1 MLKCKKIISLFLI
14 LAVIMTFFL
23 LGTTGAAAAG
33 TGIGLSEHCLNAY
46 YSGWSYVY
54 GAMSV
59 GAVDCSGLIYMYSG
73 SGSRVDMMGSSYET
87 GSVYN
92 GIPNIHGLGLYQPG
106 HVGVYV
112 GGGMAVDARSEYYG
126 ICYESVY
133 SKNWTNWFKVAGVSY
148 PDTGWELYNGNYY
161 YYENGQ
167 YLTNT
172 TITVGGVSY
181 KLDSTGKSSQAPA
194 NPGNTADTPNS
205 SGSSASTSSA
215 LKVGSSGDRVVE
227 LQYRLTELGFY
238 TGDIT
243 GYFGTQTEAAYIR
256 FQKAAGVYVD
266 GIAGASDLEILYSDY
281 APTGTPA
288 PAPTESK
295 TETGSVAATEAA
307 TEAAKEEP
315 VEETPSTFVTGDF
328 HDDIYKIQTEL
339 ANLGYFNDDA
349 TGYYGELTEAAVS
362 EFQTQNGLDVTGE
375 VDELTFATLFSSTA
389 LENPNAKQEENSQN
403 DKVSSTVTAPNAVAP
418 TSPTEVAMKS
428 VNLASKAL
436 DGVNLS
442 GSNNVSGSSRSTT
455 FMVWLVIMVV
465 FMAAAFF
472 FVFHTESKKKKARF
486 ARAKARANRTW

>member
-14 LAVIMTFFL
+14 LAVIMTFFM
-23 LGTTGAAAAG
+23 LGTTGASAAG

-54 GAMSV
+54 GAMSP

-73 SGSRVDMMGSSYET
+73 TGSRVDMMGSSPET
-87 GSVYN
+87 GSVSG

-133 SKNWTNWFKVAGVSY
+133 SKSWTNWFKVAGVSY
-148 PDTGWELYNGNYY
+148 PTTGWELYNGNYY
-161 YYENGQ
+161 YYENGE
-167 YLTNT
+167 YLTDT

-181 KLDSTGKSSQAPA
+181 YLDSTGISSQAPG
-194 NPGNTADTPNS
+194 NPGDIADTPNS
-205 SGSSASTSSA
+205 DSSTNTSSA
-215 LKVGSSGDRVVE
+215 LKVGSSGDRVIE

-238 TGDIT
+238 NGDIT

-256 FQKAAGVYVD
+256 FQQAAGVYVD

-288 PAPTESK
+288 PTESK
-295 TETGSVAATEAA
+295 TESDTESSVATSPSTE
-307 TEAAKEEP
+307 EN
-315 VEETPSTFVTGDF
+315 VEETAPSTFANGDY
-328 HDDIYKIQTEL
+328 HDDIYKIQSEL
-339 ANLGYFNDDA
+339 ASLGYFNDDA
-349 TGYYGELTEAAVS
+349 TGYYGELTEAAVT
-362 EFQTQNGLDVTGE
+362 EFQTQNGLEATGE

-389 LENPNAKQEENSQN
+389 LENPNPQQNANSQD
-403 DKVSSTVTAPNAVAP
+403 DKVSSFVSAPENTAAP
-418 TSPTEVAMKS
+418 TNPTEVAMKS

-436 DGVNLS
+436 DGVS
-442 GSNNVSGSSRSTT
+442 SSSSEIVTGSSRSTT
-455 FMVWLVIMVV
+455 FIVWLVIMVV
-465 FMAAAFF
+465 FMASAFF
-472 FVFHTESKKKKARF
+472 FVFHAESKKKKARL
-486 ARAKARANRTW
+486 ARAKARANRNW

>member
-23 LGTTGAAAAG
+23 LGTTGASAAG

-54 GAMSV
+54 GAMSP

-161 YYENGQ
+161 YYENGE
-167 YLTNT
+167 YLTDT

-181 KLDSTGKSSQAPA
+181 YLDSTGISSQAPG
-194 NPGNTADTPNS
+194 NPGDTADTPD
-205 SGSSASTSSA
+205 SGSNSATSA
-215 LKVGSSGDRVVE
+215 LKVGSSGDRVIE

-238 TGDIT
+238 NGDIT

-256 FQKAAGVYVD
+256 FQQAAGVYVD

-288 PAPTESK
+288 PAPTEAETEPATEPK
-295 TETGSVAATEAA
+295 TEAESTTES
-307 TEAAKEEP
+307 TE
-315 VEETPSTFVTGDF
+315 VEKAPSTFTNGDY
-328 HDDIYKIQTEL
+328 HDDVYKIQSEL
-339 ANLGYFNDDA
+339 ASLGYFNDDA
-349 TGYYGELTEAAVS
+349 TGYYGELTEAAVT
-362 EFQTQNGLDVTGE
+362 EFQTQNGLDATGD

-389 LENPNAKQEENSQN
+389 LENPNQKQDENTEN
-403 DKVSSTVTAPNAVAP
+403 DKTSSLVTAPTTV
-418 TSPTEVAMKS
+418 TSPTDPTEVVMKS

-436 DGVNLS
+436 DGVS
-442 GSNNVSGSSRSTT
+442 SSSTEVVSGSSRGTT
-455 FMVWLVIMVV
+455 FIVWLVIMIV

-472 FVFHTESKKKKARF
+472 FVFHAESKKKKARM
-486 ARAKARANRTW
+486 ARAKARANRNW